1 MLKFLLHEKGYRM
14 SIYAVIDTNVRVSAF
29 LKETSVPRS
38 VMEYVFAGNVVLLY
52 NEEILAE
59 YIEVLNRP
67 KFHFPK
73 ESVALIVNKIKE
85 IGLKFCATEIEETLP
100 DPKDVVFYAVTM
112 NAQNEKDTY
121 LVTGNIRHFPEKS
134 FVVTPRQMLDIIE
147 SSEDIT

>member
-14 SIYAVIDTNVRVSAF
+14 PIYAVIDTNVLVSAF

-38 VMEYVFAGNVVLLY
+38 V
-52 NEEILAE
+52 
-59 YIEVLNRP
+59 
-67 KFHFPK
+67 K

-85 IGLKFCATEIEETLP
+85 IALKFSATKIEETLP
-100 DPKDVVFYAVTM
+100 DPKDIIFYAVTM

-121 LVTGNIRHFPEKS
+121 LVTGNIKHFPEKS

-147 SSEDIT
+147 SSEDIS